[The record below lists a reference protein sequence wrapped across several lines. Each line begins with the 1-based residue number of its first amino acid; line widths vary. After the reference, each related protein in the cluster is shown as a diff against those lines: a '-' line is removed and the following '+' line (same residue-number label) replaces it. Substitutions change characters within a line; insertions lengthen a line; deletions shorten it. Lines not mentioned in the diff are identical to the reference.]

1 MKYFPKKLTMTWIRN
16 SYKEGSLSPEELAGE
31 IVRRA
36 EKYRDYNI
44 WIVAPDLKR
53 MMDYIEKLPKDMESL
68 PLWGIPF
75 AVKDNI
81 DVAGSPT
88 TAACPD
94 YAYDP
99 KEDAAVVKKLI
110 KAGAFPVG
118 KTNLD
123 QFATGLVGTRSP
135 YGEVKNAL
143 DPELISGGS
152 SSGSAVS
159 VALGMAAFS
168 LGTDTAGSGRVP
180 AALNCLVGY
189 KPSLGAWSTKGVVPA
204 CASLDCVTVFANSL
218 EDAEEVNLAAR
229 GVDEECCWSRAYK
242 EPLPKLPKKI
252 CLAKDGVTFYGPYA
266 DIYKAKW
273 EQAKKRIE
281 DMGITVEYIDYTM
294 FSKAASILYDGPWV
308 AERWKDLGDF
318 VESHP
323 GKVFP
328 VTETV
333 LRSGNKPEHTARK
346 VFEAMH
352 QLQEYRM
359 RARHIL
365 KDAVLI
371 MPTAGGTFKRD
382 DVRKDPI
389 STNSQ
394 MGLYTNHCN
403 LLDMCAIAVPE
414 NTADTELPFGITI
427 FSLSDQEGEILGT
440 AEQFLK
446 TQSIPF
452 AVCGLHKKGFPLES
466 QLTELGASYRES
478 VNTAPHYRLYRLDTV
493 PEKPGMVYDDKK
505 GAAIAVDIYELPVV
519 SVGAFLG
526 QIRKPLCIGDVELSD
541 GRIVKGFLCE
551 ECGSADA
558 KEITDIGTY
567 ELV

>member
-16 SYKEGSLSPEELAGE
+16 SYKEGSLTPEELAGE

-53 MMDYIEKLPKDMESL
+53 MMGYIEKLPKDMESL

-110 KAGAFPVG
+110 EAGAFPVG

-123 QFATGLVGTRSP
+123 QFATGLVGIRSP

-218 EDAEEVNLAAR
+218 EDAEKVNLAAR
-229 GVDEECCWSRAYK
+229 GAGISLLNFLSMHFYK
-242 EPLPKLPKKI
+242 
-252 CLAKDGVTFYGPYA
+252 
-266 DIYKAKW
+266 
-273 EQAKKRIE
+273 
-281 DMGITVEYIDYTM
+281 
-294 FSKAASILYDGPWV
+294 
-308 AERWKDLGDF
+308 
-318 VESHP
+318 
-323 GKVFP
+323 
-328 VTETV
+328 
-333 LRSGNKPEHTARK
+333 
-346 VFEAMH
+346 
-352 QLQEYRM
+352 
-359 RARHIL
+359 
-365 KDAVLI
+365 
-371 MPTAGGTFKRD
+371 
-382 DVRKDPI
+382 
-389 STNSQ
+389 
-394 MGLYTNHCN
+394 
-403 LLDMCAIAVPE
+403 
-414 NTADTELPFGITI
+414 
-427 FSLSDQEGEILGT
+427 
-440 AEQFLK
+440 
-446 TQSIPF
+446 
-452 AVCGLHKKGFPLES
+452 
-466 QLTELGASYRES
+466 
-478 VNTAPHYRLYRLDTV
+478 
-493 PEKPGMVYDDKK
+493 
-505 GAAIAVDIYELPVV
+505 
-519 SVGAFLG
+519 
-526 QIRKPLCIGDVELSD
+526 
-541 GRIVKGFLCE
+541 
-551 ECGSADA
+551 
-558 KEITDIGTY
+558 
-567 ELV
+567 

>member
-1 MKYFPKKLTMTWIRN
+1 
-16 SYKEGSLSPEELAGE
+16 
-31 IVRRA
+31 
-36 EKYRDYNI
+36 
-44 WIVAPDLKR
+44 
-53 MMDYIEKLPKDMESL
+53 
-68 PLWGIPF
+68 
-75 AVKDNI
+75 
-81 DVAGSPT
+81 
-88 TAACPD
+88 
-94 YAYDP
+94 
-99 KEDAAVVKKLI
+99 
-110 KAGAFPVG
+110 
-118 KTNLD
+118 
-123 QFATGLVGTRSP
+123 
-135 YGEVKNAL
+135 
-143 DPELISGGS
+143 
-152 SSGSAVS
+152 
-159 VALGMAAFS
+159 MAAFS

-218 EDAEEVNLAAR
+218 EDAEKVNLAAR
-229 GVDEECCWSRAYK
+229 GVDEECCWSREYK

-252 CLAKDGVTFYGPYA
+252 CLAKDGVTFYGPYE

-328 VTETV
+328 VTETI
-333 LRSGNKPEHTARK
+333 LRSGDKPEHTARK

-352 QLQEYRM
+352 QLQEYRI

-365 KDAVLI
+365 KDAVLV

-493 PEKPGMVYDDKK
+493 PENRGWCMTIKK
-505 GAAIAVDIYELPVV
+505 ALRSQLISMNCRL
-519 SVGAFLG
+519 
-526 QIRKPLCIGDVELSD
+526 
-541 GRIVKGFLCE
+541 
-551 ECGSADA
+551 
-558 KEITDIGTY
+558 
-567 ELV
+567 

>member
-1 MKYFPKKLTMTWIRN
+1 
-16 SYKEGSLSPEELAGE
+16 
-31 IVRRA
+31 
-36 EKYRDYNI
+36 
-44 WIVAPDLKR
+44 
-53 MMDYIEKLPKDMESL
+53 
-68 PLWGIPF
+68 
-75 AVKDNI
+75 
-81 DVAGSPT
+81 
-88 TAACPD
+88 
-94 YAYDP
+94 
-99 KEDAAVVKKLI
+99 
-110 KAGAFPVG
+110 
-118 KTNLD
+118 
-123 QFATGLVGTRSP
+123 
-135 YGEVKNAL
+135 
-143 DPELISGGS
+143 
-152 SSGSAVS
+152 
-159 VALGMAAFS
+159 MAAFS

-218 EDAEEVNLAAR
+218 EDAEKVNLAAR

-414 NTADTELPFGITI
+414 NTADTSIPFGITI
-427 FSLSDQEGEILGT
+427 FSLSDQEGEILP
-440 AEQFLK
+440 
-446 TQSIPF
+446 I
-452 AVCGLHKKGFPLES
+452 
-466 QLTELGASYRES
+466 
-478 VNTAPHYRLYRLDTV
+478 
-493 PEKPGMVYDDKK
+493 
-505 GAAIAVDIYELPVV
+505 
-519 SVGAFLG
+519 
-526 QIRKPLCIGDVELSD
+526 CISKAG
-541 GRIVKGFLCE
+541 
-551 ECGSADA
+551 
-558 KEITDIGTY
+558 
-567 ELV
+567 